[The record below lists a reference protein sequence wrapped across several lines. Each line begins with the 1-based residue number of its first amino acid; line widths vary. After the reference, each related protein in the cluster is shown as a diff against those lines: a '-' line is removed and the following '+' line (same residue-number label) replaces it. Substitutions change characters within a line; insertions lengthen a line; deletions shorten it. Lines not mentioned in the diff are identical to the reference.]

1 MISTITKILEENDVD
16 FVFHPKSE
24 NLPVDKIDVK
34 IIIEN
39 YPPELTNIIEI
50 IFIPGIEEATEGLS
64 MLQFYTILNLKITEK
79 ETILNDLMK
88 LLSDINYT
96 LVAGA
101 FHLNLREENI
111 YLKYNLAIE
120 KATEND
126 LELKLSRIIWLITQH
141 FNTYVKMIVE
151 VNNESTSYSEL
162 KTKGII

>member
-1 MISTITKILEENDVD
+1 MIIAIKKILEENNID
-16 FVFHPKSE
+16 FVFHPKNE

-39 YPPELTNIIEI
+39 YPPELTNVIEI

-101 FHLNLREENI
+101 FNLNLREENI
-111 YLKYNLAIE
+111 YLKYNLAIDQ
-120 KATEND
+120 ATEND
-126 LELKLSRIIWLITQH
+126 LELKLSRIIWFINQH

>member
-1 MISTITKILEENDVD
+1 MISAIKKILEENNID

-39 YPPELTNIIEI
+39 YPPELTNVIEI

-101 FHLNLREENI
+101 FNLNLREENI
-111 YLKYNLAIE
+111 YLKYNLAIDQ
-120 KATEND
+120 ATEND
-126 LELKLSRIIWLITQH
+126 LELKLSRIIWFINQH

-162 KTKGII
+162 KTKEII

>member
-1 MISTITKILEENDVD
+1 MISAIKKILEENNID
-16 FVFHPKSE
+16 FVFHPKNE

-39 YPPELTNIIEI
+39 YPPELTNVIEI

-79 ETILNDLMK
+79 ENILNDLMK

-101 FHLNLREENI
+101 FNLNLREENI
-111 YLKYNLAIE
+111 YLKYNLAIDQ
-120 KATEND
+120 ATEND
-126 LELKLSRIIWLITQH
+126 LELKLSRIIWFINQH

>member
-1 MISTITKILEENDVD
+1 MISAIKKILEENNID
-16 FVFHPKSE
+16 FVFHPKNE

-39 YPPELTNIIEI
+39 YPPELTNVIEI

-101 FHLNLREENI
+101 FNLNLREENI
-111 YLKYNLAIE
+111 YLKYNLAIDQ
-120 KATEND
+120 ATEND
-126 LELKLSRIIWLITQH
+126 LELKLSRIIWFINQH

>member
-1 MISTITKILEENDVD
+1 MISAIKKILEENNID
-16 FVFHPKSE
+16 FVFHPKNE

-39 YPPELTNIIEI
+39 YPPELTNVIEI
-50 IFIPGIEEATEGLS
+50 IFIPGLEEATEGLS

-79 ETILNDLMK
+79 EIILNDLMK

-111 YLKYNLAIE
+111 YLKYNLAIDQ
-120 KATEND
+120 ATEND
-126 LELKLSRIIWLITQH
+126 LELKLSRIIWFINQH

>member
-1 MISTITKILEENDVD
+1 MISAIKKILEENNID

-39 YPPELTNIIEI
+39 YPPELTNVIEI

-79 ETILNDLMK
+79 ENILNDLMK

-101 FHLNLREENI
+101 FNLNLREENI
-111 YLKYNLAIE
+111 YLKYNLAIDQ
-120 KATEND
+120 ATEND
-126 LELKLSRIIWLITQH
+126 LELKLSRIIWFINQH

-151 VNNESTSYSEL
+151 VNNESTSYSEI

>member
-1 MISTITKILEENDVD
+1 MISAIKKILEENNID
-16 FVFHPKSE
+16 FVFHPKNE

-39 YPPELTNIIEI
+39 YPPELTNVIEI

-101 FHLNLREENI
+101 FNLNLREENI
-111 YLKYNLAIE
+111 YLKYNLAIDQ
-120 KATEND
+120 ATEND
-126 LELKLSRIIWLITQH
+126 LELKLSRIIWFINQH

-162 KTKGII
+162 KTKEII

>member
-1 MISTITKILEENDVD
+1 MLNAIKKILEENNID

-39 YPPELTNIIEI
+39 YPPELTNVIEI

-101 FHLNLREENI
+101 FNLNLREENI
-111 YLKYNLAIE
+111 YLKYNLAIDQ
-120 KATEND
+120 ATEND
-126 LELKLSRIIWLITQH
+126 LELKLSRIIWFINQH

-162 KTKGII
+162 KTKEII